1 MTRKL
6 PTTRKRQVKEAS
18 LSQILDPR
26 RGDIEDDASS
36 TKRRSMLSLAGSLLV
51 EISLPKLILAWI
63 LLLVVPGLLLGLAPL
78 VITSWLG
85 IVANKIASAF
95 IGIWSAIFF
104 LGVIALGWFGW
115 RSLFRMVEKSFWALN
130 SIVVEPGYAA
140 VREMLRHFTEK
151 LFARNASD
159 ATRARLRAACA
170 AVAGIVVAGLAVLV
184 LWLVWPAAHLIG
196 DISEV
201 RSWRDLVPVALANSV
216 VLITGYF
223 AVAALVW
230 GIADATMAQPRSL
243 KAFHTG
249 KTTGRKRRIVHLS
262 DIHIVG
268 ERYGFR
274 VESGRSGAR
283 GNERLRRLFAMLE
296 EIDAKAPF
304 DTILITGDMTD
315 AGISAEWVEF
325 FDILASHPRLAG
337 RVLILP
343 GNHDLNI
350 IDRANPA
357 RMDLPTS
364 PDRRLRQ
371 IRTLSAMNAVQGPR
385 VRIVDLEAGRLGGS
399 LEDLLKPHIAELK
412 RFADVARPQFSSAL
426 SELWTKAFPMVVAPD
441 NKEGL
446 GIILLNSNADT
457 HFSFTNA
464 LGMVSAGQVRGIE
477 IARET
482 YPKACWIIALHHHVI
497 EYPWAAKA
505 LSERVGTALING
517 NWFIRTLKPL
527 LGRAILMHGHRH
539 IDWIGECAGLP
550 IISAP
555 SPVMEVTN
563 EKPTAFYI
571 HTLAIGAGGQLELLP
586 PERIVVDG
594 DPGDSAH

>member
-1 MTRKL
+1 
-6 PTTRKRQVKEAS
+6 
-18 LSQILDPR
+18 
-26 RGDIEDDASS
+26 
-36 TKRRSMLSLAGSLLV
+36 
-51 EISLPKLILAWI
+51 
-63 LLLVVPGLLLGLAPL
+63 
-78 VITSWLG
+78 
-85 IVANKIASAF
+85 
-95 IGIWSAIFF
+95 
-104 LGVIALGWFGW
+104 
-115 RSLFRMVEKSFWALN
+115 
-130 SIVVEPGYAA
+130 
-140 VREMLRHFTEK
+140 
-151 LFARNASD
+151 
-159 ATRARLRAACA
+159 
-170 AVAGIVVAGLAVLV
+170 
-184 LWLVWPAAHLIG
+184 
-196 DISEV
+196 
-201 RSWRDLVPVALANSV
+201 
-216 VLITGYF
+216 
-223 AVAALVW
+223 
-230 GIADATMAQPRSL
+230 
-243 KAFHTG
+243 
-249 KTTGRKRRIVHLS
+249 
-262 DIHIVG
+262 
-268 ERYGFR
+268 
-274 VESGRSGAR
+274 
-283 GNERLRRLFAMLE
+283 
-296 EIDAKAPF
+296 
-304 DTILITGDMTD
+304 
-315 AGISAEWVEF
+315 
-325 FDILASHPRLAG
+325 
-337 RVLILP
+337 
-343 GNHDLNI
+343 
-350 IDRANPA
+350 
-357 RMDLPTS
+357 
-364 PDRRLRQ
+364 
-371 IRTLSAMNAVQGPR
+371 MNAVQGPR